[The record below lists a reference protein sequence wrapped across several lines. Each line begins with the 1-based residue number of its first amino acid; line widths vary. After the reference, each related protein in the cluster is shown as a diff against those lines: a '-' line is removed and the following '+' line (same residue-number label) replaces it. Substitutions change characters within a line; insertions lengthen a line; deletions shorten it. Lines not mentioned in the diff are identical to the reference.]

1 MRGRSRLESLLAL
14 RGRRVTQA
22 MQYVEAC
29 NRVAREKEFERD
41 VARRRW
47 TEADGT
53 WRQQQREYA
62 DEVSSNLHHDVSSNG
77 LAFLASQ
84 CDWWRA
90 RVDECFGTLQVAQ
103 AVLNSAETAA
113 SRARQDYMRAR
124 ARHDAL
130 LTLMTDQ
137 RKAERRVYERLDQ
150 LSE

>member
-1 MRGRSRLESLLAL
+1 MRGRSRLQSLLAL
-14 RGRRVTQA
+14 RSRRVTQA

-29 NRVAREKEFERD
+29 NRVAREKELERD
-41 VARRRW
+41 VARSRW
-47 TEADGT
+47 SEADGT
-53 WRQQQREYA
+53 WRKQQREYA
-62 DEVSSNLHHDVSSNG
+62 DQVSSNLHHDVPSNG

-90 RVDECFGTLQVAQ
+90 RVDECFAASQVAQ

-113 SRARQDYMRAR
+113 SRARQDYLRAQ

-130 LTLMTDQ
+130 LMLMTDQ
-137 RKAERRVYERLDQ
+137 RKAERRAYERLDQ